1 MLAFGI
7 TATDTEMGKTIVTG
21 SLAAALK
28 ERGYKTGVCKPA
40 ASGCVRLA
48 DGKLIS
54 TDAEFSMA
62 CAHIEAA
69 KQSEVV
75 PYVLEP
81 ALAPAEASKI
91 VGVTLE
97 SQVMLATCKKM
108 IMSNEAT
115 VVEGV
120 GGISAPLT
128 DDFLVRDFF
137 RALNIPIIIVVKAIL
152 GNVNHAVLT
161 AEYAK
166 NHGLRVLG
174 FIVNSWN
181 EETAGNLEK
190 SNLYYYE
197 KLTGLPVLGKLPTL
211 PAELIA
217 HPDSKKIA
225 NIVEKNIDMNKI
237 IALAGGENTNE

>member
-1 MLAFGI
+1 MFAFGI

-21 SLAAALK
+21 SLAAAFK

-62 CAHIEAA
+62 CAHIEAV
-69 KQSEVV
+69 KQRDVV

-91 VGVTLE
+91 VGVTLDP
-97 SQVMLATCKKM
+97 QVMLATCKKM
-108 IMSNEAT
+108 IMSNEVT

-128 DDFLVRDFF
+128 EDFLVRDFF

-166 NHGLRVLG
+166 NHGLKVLG
-174 FIVNSWN
+174 FVVNSWN
-181 EETAGNLEK
+181 EKMAGDLEK

-197 KLTGLPVLGKLPTL
+197 KLTGLPILGKLPIL
-211 PAELIA
+211 PNEMLA

-225 NIVEKNIDMNKI
+225 NIVEQNIDMNKI
-237 IALAGGENTNE
+237 IALAGGETTNE

>member
-1 MLAFGI
+1 MMFAFGI

-21 SLAAALK
+21 ALAAALK
-28 ERGYKTGVCKPA
+28 ERGYKTGVCKPV
-40 ASGCVRLA
+40 ASGCVRMA
-48 DGKLIS
+48 DGRLIS

-62 CAHIEAA
+62 CAQIEAA
-69 KQSEVV
+69 KQREVV

-91 VGVTLE
+91 VGVDLDP
-97 SQVMLATCKKM
+97 QVMLKTCKNM
-108 IMSNEAT
+108 IISNEAT

-137 RALNIPIIIVVKAIL
+137 HALNIPIIIVVKAIL

-166 NHGLRVLG
+166 NHGLKVLG
-174 FIVNSWN
+174 LIVNCWN
-181 EETAGNLEK
+181 EKTAGELEK

-197 KLTGLPVLGKLPTL
+197 KLTGLPILGKLPTL
-211 PAELIA
+211 PAELIT
-217 HPDSKKIA
+217 HPDSNKIA
-225 NIVEKNIDMNKI
+225 KIVEKNMDMNKI
-237 IALAGGENTNE
+237 IAMAGGENK